1 MSKVFRNE
9 NADDS
14 SGLLLWQVS
23 NLWQRKLKECLIS
36 FNLTHSQFVLLASMY
51 YFEEKS
57 IELNQI
63 RLSEHTKIDPMNTSS
78 ILENL
83 LKRKLIKK
91 KVSKLDSRAK
101 SIYLTDEGKK
111 LAIETIPIVEDFDSK
126 FFGRVSKKNLNQ
138 ILIKLREF

>member
-1 MSKVFRNE
+1 MFKNE

-23 NLWQRKLKECLIS
+23 NLWQRKLKEYLIS

-51 YFEEKS
+51 YFEEKNM
-57 IELNQI
+57 ELNQI

-91 KVSKLDSRAK
+91 KVSKHDSRAK

-111 LAIETIPIVEDFDSK
+111 LAIETIPIVEEFDSK
-126 FFGRVSKKNLNQ
+126 FFAKVSKKNLNQ
-138 ILIKLREF
+138 ILIKLREFEK